1 MIEITGK
8 MRTCLLAAMSLFAT
22 LSIAD
27 EDSPGNGE
35 IRSLYSRKEDEL
47 VARFQNWENLSRD
60 EVAAMALGIGAI
72 RTPKLTDAFLDLT
85 DYNPFRPF
93 LKAQFPPDIDPV
105 EVMTSPKVY
114 GSGPDTGS
122 KLRCPFFEALLR
134 IGVPFSKCVAH
145 YANYEGQRRTDALFN
160 LSCLAQISG
169 GAYFNAYY
177 SSATN
182 QWNRD
187 AIHWVSKV
195 ILPAPLARII
205 PKPNAHRGKIG
216 EYDKWQDIL
225 IARFKSQLA
234 SGDAEIADTIY
245 TMGFIRSD
253 RAMPLLIDN
262 LTACPQV
269 STNAPS
275 GFVFPAA
282 EALVSIAPPLG
293 ICFEKMESTA
303 SMSLEES
310 LWLRITHEDYPEA
323 LEYDLMKKAETGD
336 ARAKRL
342 LQALPWRRLEKE

>member
-1 MIEITGK
+1 MHLI
-8 MRTCLLAAMSLFAT
+8 
-22 LSIAD
+22 
-27 EDSPGNGE
+27 
-35 IRSLYSRKEDEL
+35 
-47 VARFQNWENLSRD
+47 
-60 EVAAMALGIGAI
+60 
-72 RTPKLTDAFLDLT
+72 
-85 DYNPFRPF
+85 
-93 LKAQFPPDIDPV
+93 
-105 EVMTSPKVY
+105 
-114 GSGPDTGS
+114 
-122 KLRCPFFEALLR
+122 PFFEALLR

-282 EALVSIAPPLG
+282 EALISIWPPLG
-293 ICFEKMESTA
+293 ICFEKLEA
-303 SMSLEES
+303 AAPMSLDES
-310 LWLRITHEDYPEA
+310 LWLRITHEIYPEA
-323 LEYDLMKKAETGD
+323 LEYDLMKKAEADD
-336 ARAKRL
+336 ARARRL
-342 LQALPWRRLEKE
+342 LQSLPWRRL